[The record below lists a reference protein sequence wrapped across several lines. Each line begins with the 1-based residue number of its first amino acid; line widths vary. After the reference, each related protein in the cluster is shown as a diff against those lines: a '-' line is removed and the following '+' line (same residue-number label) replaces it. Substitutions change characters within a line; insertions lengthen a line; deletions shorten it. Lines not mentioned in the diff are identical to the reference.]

1 MCSLSLSL
9 DICYRYA
16 RCLKART
23 SELECLILDAMHVT
37 SRSSET
43 RLDNKKQERI
53 EALLKNYAFWLL
65 GVYMHTDRLN
75 LSPCVPL
82 RNSIMTVDQ
91 LLHEVL
97 LSRIYKQEKLFL
109 LEEFKRQ
116 I

>member
-1 MCSLSLSL
+1 
-9 DICYRYA
+9 
-16 RCLKART
+16 
-23 SELECLILDAMHVT
+23 
-37 SRSSET
+37 
-43 RLDNKKQERI
+43 
-53 EALLKNYAFWLL
+53 
-65 GVYMHTDRLN
+65 MHTDRLN